1 MENEV
6 CVICLE
12 KGNLFKQLYHLPCNC
27 NYYIHKKCA
36 KGINKEICLICKN
49 NYLNKDEINI
59 DIIHNNKKQ
68 IVYLNE
74 NVNYKRKNCKC
85 CKFNYKYNFDCLIFY
100 SYTLFVI
107 ILIVHIIYLVGFVF
121 LTIVSNK
128 IIFFYDIF
136 NFLIGIIISILF
148 LWMLKPCYSDGD
160 SDYD

>member
-12 KGNLFKQLYHLPCNC
+12 KGNLFKKLYHLPCNC

-36 KGINKEICLICKN
+36 KHINKKICLICKN
-49 NYLNKDEINI
+49 NYLNKEEINI
-59 DIIHNNKKQ
+59 DIIDNNKKQ

-74 NVNYKRKNCKC
+74 NENYKRKKYEC
-85 CKFNYKYNFDCLIFY
+85 CKFNCKYNFDSLAFY
-100 SYTLFVI
+100 SH
-107 ILIVHIIYLVGFVF
+107 ILLYITCIVHIIFFVGFVF
-121 LTIVSNK
+121 LSIVSNE

-136 NFLIGIIISILF
+136 NFLIGIVITILF
-148 LWMLKPCYSDGD
+148 LWFLKPFCSD